1 MDRLQFIASQT
12 VGHHFVTEQAHKMW
26 FSKLKTLPEF
36 HSEWVTGLRLVPKAP
51 TTTSSGIRRYRRL
64 FFCHLQD
71 SFSYSRSKFI
81 YLLLAVLGLHC
92 CVRAF
97 SSFGEQ
103 GLLSGCGVRAARCS
117 GFSRCSARALGTWA
131 SVVEAQGLMRCGS
144 LDLEHTGFSI
154 CGARAQ

>member
-1 MDRLQFIASQT
+1 MAF
-12 VGHHFVTEQAHKMW
+12 VVTE
-26 FSKLKTLPEF
+26 EC
-36 HSEWVTGLRLVPKAP
+36 
-51 TTTSSGIRRYRRL
+51 

-92 CVRAF
+92 CVRAL

-131 SVVEAQGLMRCGS
+131 SAVEARGLMSCGL
-144 LDLEHTGFSI
+144 LDLEHTGFNI